1 METSFTDSLPSDL
14 VNHITAMCG
23 KEGEEWFESLPAVI
37 KHLET
42 VWSVSVGQPFPGIE
56 FNFVASAV
64 RRGGDLAVVKISP
77 PIDSPEIFGE
87 AKWLATRAGR
97 GSIELIAKDV
107 QSRAILIEH
116 ALPGKSLTE
125 CFTGSEL
132 DAIAPAIVVLRSV
145 LNRPPADR
153 TDTISLDDWFDGM
166 TRYGVTRF
174 PAGYA
179 SKALKIYE
187 KLSSQTGRT
196 YYLHGDFHPGNIVT
210 ATRSPFLA
218 IDPKGIIGHMGY
230 EIAVFLNNFHW
241 WQDSRSDIRDR
252 LDRAVK
258 QFSDAFDISPLELRQ
273 WAFAQMVLSA
283 WWTFDEM
290 PKIYDDEVALAD
302 IWDV

>member
-14 VNHITAMCG
+14 VTHITAMCG

-37 KHLET
+37 KHLEN
-42 VWSVSVGQPFPGIE
+42 VWSVSVKKPFPGIE
-56 FNFVASAV
+56 FNFVAPAV

-77 PIDSPEIFGE
+77 PIESIEIFGE

-97 GSIELIAKDV
+97 GSIELIDKDV
-107 QSRAILIEH
+107 ESRAILIEH

-125 CFTGSEL
+125 CFIGREHE
-132 DAIAPAIVVLRSV
+132 AIRPAIDVLRSV
-145 LNRPPADR
+145 MGPAPADL

-166 TRYGVTRF
+166 TRYGATLF
-174 PAGYA
+174 PANYA

-187 KLSSQTGRT
+187 KLSGQTGRT

-218 IDPKGIIGHMGY
+218 IDPKGIIGHLGY

-241 WQDSRSDIRDR
+241 WQDSAPDIRER
-252 LDRAVK
+252 LDRAVTR
-258 QFSDAFDISPLELRQ
+258 FSDAFEISPFELRQ
-273 WAFAQMVLSA
+273 WAYAQMVLGA

-290 PKIYDDEVALAD
+290 PEIYDDEVAMAD